1 MVSFLKGIGDKGVR
15 VIANGQPKTDRV
27 ITPRVVNESINRTS
41 MKMSPCKLNRNAS
54 WSRPPL
60 REGRSHIW

>member
-41 MKMSPCKLNRNAS
+41 MKMSPC
-54 WSRPPL
+54 
-60 REGRSHIW
+60 